1 MNETILTLNNLF
13 DFSDAALCT
22 QLSQVVGATSTVAR
36 LAAKNL
42 HFSKESIAEEITR
55 KVASLCAVDVIELLG
70 EAWNKEREI
79 EECMEKGLRTSG
91 ETAFVSL
98 LEHTVKSTWRFVI
111 EIIVRPLA
119 YKIHLDLNTALT
131 LKGGK
136 LKIED
141 GKITELISGTI
152 GGKVTISI
160 ESAEIWKQECKPVD
174 LLPMR
179 LGKPIK
185 TEQSLAQKVAG

>member
-13 DFSDAALCT
+13 DFSDAALRT
-22 QLSQVVGATSTVAR
+22 QLSQVVGATSTAAR

-119 YKIHLDLNTALT
+119 YKIHVDLNTALT

>member
-1 MNETILTLNNLF
+1 MKETVLTLNNLF
-13 DFSDAALCT
+13 DFSESALRT
-22 QLSQVVGATSTVAR
+22 ELSKVVGATSTAAR

-55 KVASLCAVDVIELLG
+55 KVVSLCDVDVIELLA

-79 EECMEKGLRTSG
+79 EECIEKSLRTSG
-91 ETAFVSL
+91 ETDFVSL
-98 LEHTVKSTWRFVI
+98 FEHTVKSAWPFVI
-111 EIIVRPLA
+111 EIVVRPLA
-119 YKIHLDLNTALT
+119 YKIHLDLETALT

-141 GKITELISGTI
+141 GTITELIAGNI

-174 LLPMR
+174 LLPIH
-179 LGKPIK
+179 LTKPIK
-185 TEQSLAQKVAG
+185 VEQSQPQRVAG